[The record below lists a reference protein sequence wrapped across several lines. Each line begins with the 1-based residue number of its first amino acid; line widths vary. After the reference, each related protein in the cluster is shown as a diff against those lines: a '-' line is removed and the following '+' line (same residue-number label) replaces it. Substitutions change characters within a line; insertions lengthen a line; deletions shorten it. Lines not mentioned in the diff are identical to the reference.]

1 MMKLHNNKEL
11 FEKILIDVNN
21 DTSISNELIIKD
33 YYITLFLKELVKI
46 VPGILFKGGTSL
58 SKCHKVINRF
68 SEDIDLSLNEENYTI
83 GKKRKLKYEIIELCD
98 KLGFTI
104 TNISDIRSRR
114 KYNCYQIKYTDNKNE
129 KLKDILLVETVFMV
143 KAYPYEQKEVTSII
157 YDYLLKNNKIDIIEE
172 YDMKPFLINVQTL
185 QRTFIDKVF
194 AICDYYLSN
203 KTIRLS
209 RHIYDLYMLKDF
221 VKFDNE
227 FKELVKRV
235 KEDRKEY
242 ETCYSAKDDVDIN
255 KILKEIV
262 DNKYF
267 YKDYVNVT
275 ENLLYK
281 VVKYEKAIK
290 IIDEVIKSSAFDF
303 K

>member
-1 MMKLHNNKEL
+1 MKLHNNKEL

-33 YYITLFLKELVKI
+33 YFITLFLKELVKI

-83 GKKRKLKYEIIELCD
+83 SKKRKLKYEIIELCD

-157 YDYLLKNNKIDIIEE
+157 YDYLLKNNKKDIIEE

-262 DNKYF
+262 ESKYF

-290 IIDEVIKSSAFDF
+290 IIDEVIESEVFDL

>member
-1 MMKLHNNKEL
+1 MYLHNNKLIFDNILYNASKEL
-11 FEKILIDVNN
+11 KIDYN
-21 DTSISNELIIKD
+21 IIEKD
-33 YYITLFLKELVKI
+33 YYVTLFLKELVKI

-83 GKKRKLKYEIIELCD
+83 SKKRKLKYEIIELCD

-114 KYNCYQIKYTDNKNE
+114 KYNCYKIKYNDNNNSF
-129 KLKDILLVETVFMV
+129 LNDGLLVETVFMV
-143 KAYPYEQKEVTSII
+143 KAHPYEQKEVTSII
-157 YDYLLKNNKIDIIEE
+157 YDYLLKNNKKDIIEE

-209 RHIYDLYMLKDF
+209 RHIYDLYMLKDY

-262 DNKYF
+262 ESKYF

-290 IIDEVIKSSAFDF
+290 IIDEVIESKVFDL

>member
-58 SKCHKVINRF
+58 SKCHRVINRF

-83 GKKRKLKYEIIELCD
+83 SKKRKLKYEIIDLCD

-221 VKFDNE
+221 VKYDNE
-227 FKELVKRV
+227 FKELVKEL
-235 KEDRKEY
+235 K
-242 ETCYSAKDDVDIN
+242 
-255 KILKEIV
+255 KIEKNMKLVIVLKMI
-262 DNKYF
+262 
-267 YKDYVNVT
+267 
-275 ENLLYK
+275 
-281 VVKYEKAIK
+281 
-290 IIDEVIKSSAFDF
+290 
-303 K
+303 

>member
-1 MMKLHNNKEL
+1 MKLHNNKEL

-33 YYITLFLKELVKI
+33 YYITLCLKELVKI

-83 GKKRKLKYEIIELCD
+83 SKKRKLKYEIIDLCD
-98 KLGFTI
+98 KLEFTI

-114 KYNCYQIKYTDNKNE
+114 KYNCYQIKYTNNKNE

-143 KAYPYEQKEVTSII
+143 KAYPYEQREVTSII
-157 YDYLLKNNKIDIIEE
+157 YDYLLKNNKKDIIEE

-262 DNKYF
+262 ESKYF

-281 VVKYEKAIK
+281 VIKYEKAIK
-290 IIDEVIKSSAFDF
+290 IIDEVIESKVFDL